1 MANSR
6 INLESLRQNV
16 AVQVRTA
23 MLDLRSAEE
32 QLAGIEDELRDLL
45 LAIPLPPD
53 ADVPVGTSAD
63 DNVELR
69 VWKPEG
75 ERGLDPA
82 RPFAEQRGFAPK
94 THIELLRD
102 LDLCDFER
110 GVKVAGSR
118 SYSLTGDG
126 MLLHQAALRYG
137 FDFMA
142 QRHGF
147 LPRSVPAL
155 VRELRRHAPELD
167 IQLLEMMSS
176 QQIEALK
183 TGRIDIGFG
192 RLRRNDP
199 AVERTVLR
207 EERLVLAIAP
217 GSRLAGSDAPLAI
230 AELAQE
236 ELILYPREPRPSF
249 ADQVLALLEDNAVH
263 PASVHEVSE
272 MQTALGLVA
281 AEMGVCII
289 PYAASRHRADLQYR
303 RLADDH
309 ATSPVILSHR
319 RNDDSPYLALVKRL
333 LQEMYSEGAE
343 WMGGG

>member
-1 MANSR
+1 MD
-6 INLESLRQNV
+6 LRQLRYFV
-16 AVQVRTA
+16 AVARERNFTRAAETLHIAQPPLSRQIQ
-23 MLDLRSAEE
+23 ML
-32 QLAGIEDELRDLL
+32 EDELGVALITRSRPLRLTDAGRLFNEQALQILGRVEQLKRDTRRVGKQERRVLSIGFVASTL
-45 LAIPLPPD
+45 YSG
-53 ADVPVGTSAD
+53 VPT
-63 DNVELR
+63 
-69 VWKPEG
+69 
-75 ERGLDPA
+75 
-82 RPFAEQRGFAPK
+82 
-94 THIELLRD
+94 
-102 LDLCDFER
+102 
-110 GVKVAGSR
+110 
-118 SYSLTGDG
+118 
-126 MLLHQAALRYG
+126 
-137 FDFMA
+137 
-142 QRHGF
+142 
-147 LPRSVPAL
+147 L

-167 IQLLEMMSS
+167 IQLLEMMSG

-303 RLADDH
+303 RLDDDH

-343 WMGGG
+343 WMGGVS

>member
-1 MANSR
+1 MD
-6 INLESLRQNV
+6 LRQLRYFV
-16 AVQVRTA
+16 AVARERNFTRAAETLHIAQPPLSRQIQ
-23 MLDLRSAEE
+23 ML
-32 QLAGIEDELRDLL
+32 EDELGVTLITRSRPLRLTDAGRLFNEQALQILGRVEQLKRDTRRVGKQERRVLSIGFVASTL
-45 LAIPLPPD
+45 YSG
-53 ADVPVGTSAD
+53 VPT
-63 DNVELR
+63 
-69 VWKPEG
+69 
-75 ERGLDPA
+75 
-82 RPFAEQRGFAPK
+82 
-94 THIELLRD
+94 
-102 LDLCDFER
+102 
-110 GVKVAGSR
+110 
-118 SYSLTGDG
+118 
-126 MLLHQAALRYG
+126 
-137 FDFMA
+137 
-142 QRHGF
+142 
-147 LPRSVPAL
+147 L

-167 IQLLEMMSS
+167 IQLLEMMSG

-207 EERLVLAIAP
+207 EERLVLAVAP

-230 AELAQE
+230 TELAQE

-303 RLADDH
+303 RLDDDH